1 MNKVIIYTNKLGFI
15 PKNLREVIR
24 FAEENKRFR
33 IAEVGLNAH
42 LQDVQVGDN
51 IITGKGGNLYVLKT
65 FDKSVD
71 ELTGADREYVDNLAR
86 NYDLQKSNITSVAHR
101 IKFSTWCKEMRPL
114 LGDAHDENTNKSN
127 KSQMKNSFKNL
138 GERLKAQFYPEKAE
152 GVRIAMDGN
161 ICVETPEG
169 YVAIDNNYR
178 LISYPC
184 EAVIDLPAYTIAKP
198 FDQIKEGDVILR
210 AKSYAKVR
218 SIKDGKIS
226 VVGYSGNGSN
236 VYPIKDFLLGQAT
249 VRVVVSFTGT
259 VDGQINPMM
268 LFALSDDKKGSSMLP
283 LLMLSQNGGNIAQNP
298 MMLALLAGDGDFDL
312 KDIMMYSMLGGQNP
326 FTNLFAPA
334 APAAPAEIKEVEVE
348 NE

>member
-1 MNKVIIYTNKLGFI
+1 MNRVIIYTNKLGFT

-71 ELTGADREYVDNLAR
+71 ELTGADREYVDNLVR

-101 IKFSTWCKEMRPL
+101 IKFATWCKEVRPL
-114 LGDAHDENTNKSN
+114 LSDDCSTKKSN
-127 KSQMKNSFKNL
+127 KTEMKNSFKNF
-138 GERLKAQFYPEKAE
+138 GERLKAQFCFDKADD
-152 GVRIAMDGN
+152 VRIAMDGN

-184 EAVIDLPAYTIAKP
+184 EAVLDVPAYTIAKP

-210 AKSYAKVR
+210 AKSYAKVK

-226 VVGYSGNGSN
+226 VVGYTGNGSN
-236 VYPIKDFLLGQAT
+236 VYPIKDFLLGQAY
-249 VRVVVSFTGT
+249 VRVVVSFTGM

-268 LFALSDDKKGSSMLP
+268 LYALSKDEKSNSLLP
-283 LLMLSQNGGNIAQNP
+283 LMLMNQNGSALTQNP
-298 MMLALLAGDGDFDL
+298 MMLALFAGDGDIDF
-312 KDIMMYSMLGGQNP
+312 KDIMMYSMLGGGQNP
-326 FTNLFAPA
+326 FANLFAPQ
-334 APAAPAEIKEVEVE
+334 PVQLPTNPPVNE
-348 NE
+348 NAD